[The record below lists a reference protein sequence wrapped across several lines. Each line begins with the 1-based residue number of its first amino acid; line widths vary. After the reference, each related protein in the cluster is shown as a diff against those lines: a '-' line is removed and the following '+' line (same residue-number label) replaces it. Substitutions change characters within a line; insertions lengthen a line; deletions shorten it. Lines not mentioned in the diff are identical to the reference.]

1 MSKFGFSQTAAI
13 IRRKE
18 PVILREIAN
27 MSRNHYLNAFQKSS
41 WEGKTWRQVQRKIP
55 GTPTYKYPK
64 KKGLSRRT
72 KPILVN
78 RGTLRRAVNSS
89 VKGIS
94 GGKIY
99 FRVDL
104 PYAKRHNEG
113 LKGMPKRQFMGWSN
127 EQSKKAK
134 EIIERNINRSFN
146 R

>member
-1 MSKFGFSQTAAI
+1 MSKFGFNQIATE

-27 MSRNHYLNAFQKSS
+27 MARNHYLNAFQKSS
-41 WEGKTWRQVQRKIP
+41 WEGKSWRQVQRRIS
-55 GTPTYKYPK
+55 GTAAYKYPK
-64 KKGLSRRT
+64 NKGLSRRT

-78 RGTLRRAVNSS
+78 KGTLRRAVNSS

-113 LKGMPKRQFMGWSN
+113 LKGMPKRQFMGWSQQ
-127 EQSKKAK
+127 QSKEARK
-134 EIIERNINRSFN
+134 IIERNINRSFN
-146 R
+146 K